1 MDRTQINIDRLRA
14 CDATWNENDHPRAD
28 NGQFT
33 SGSGGGGAT
42 QTLKNVANAVGG
54 SHPMAAEVQ
63 KDIDYWNMTHYNN
76 NPSEKQKADTIESM
90 KAQYESAMK
99 SAENNYKLALKYKVP
114 DETAQEFKAKYE
126 KARGKVE
133 ALAQMQSGGQ
143 KDPAMVAKRF
153 DDIAAAYKK
162 LDTDVAKYAK
172 MVSTIAKAGGEEAAL
187 KWIEN
192 KRKKID
198 ESDMSDFAK
207 GYQKGRLNMVME
219 QYKK

>member
-1 MDRTQINIDRLRA
+1 MDKTQVNLERIRA
-14 CDATWNENDHPRAD
+14 VDAWEENKHPRSE

-33 SGSGGGGAT
+33 SGSGGGGAA
-42 QTLKNVANAVGG
+42 QALKNVASAVGG

-143 KDPAMVAKRF
+143 KDPVMVAKRF
-153 DDIAAAYKK
+153 DDIAAAYKRA
-162 LDTDVAKYAK
+162 DSDVAKYAK
-172 MVSTIAKAGGEEAAL
+172 MLSSIAKAGGEEAAQ
-187 KWIEN
+187 KWVES
-192 KRKKID
+192 RLKKID
-198 ESDMSDFAK
+198 ESDWNPVKK
-207 GYQKGRLNMVME
+207 GYHRGRLNMVME